1 MRYSR
6 RQRVLAGGHALVD
19 GIAFDM
25 PVNSA
30 DSPALMAGFTIDRA
44 AAAALLPGEEL
55 HPVALPGGRALLMVT
70 VIDYRTT
77 DIGKYVEFSIAI
89 ACVHRRAGDGL
100 ARTLLREGTSAFG
113 QFVIDLPVSSLVS
126 VKGGKGIWGM
136 PKHQANLDFRV
147 TDDAMSSQYD
157 LDDQLCVRISVDR
170 PGGLTVPLRN
180 VSASN
185 YCQFR
190 GMLWKSA
197 VAFSDDVEVAFGSRA
212 RAELVIGPH
221 PRNAPLRGLDIA
233 TDPLFVACLPHSH
246 GVLDDHCEGWFLT
259 TRAAPD
265 PAAPPEGLESF
276 VDLPVS
282 EDWLSAPTAAGR

>member
-6 RQRVLAGGHALVD
+6 RQQALSGRHALVD
-19 GIAFDM
+19 GIGFDM

-44 AAAALLPGEEL
+44 AAAALLPGNEL
-55 HPVALPGGRALLMVT
+55 RPVPLPGGRGLLMVT

-100 ARTLLREGTSAFG
+100 ARTLLRERTSAFG

-136 PKHQANLDFRV
+136 PKHQANLDFQV
-147 TDDAMSSQYD
+147 TGDTMSSQYD
-157 LDDQLCVRISVDR
+157 LDGELCVRISIDR
-170 PGGLTVPLRN
+170 PGGLKVPLRN
-180 VSASN
+180 VSAAN

-190 GMLWKSA
+190 GMLWKSS
-197 VAFSDDVEVAFGSRA
+197 VAFSDDVEVAVGSRA
-212 RAELVIGPH
+212 RAELLLGPH
-221 PRNAPLRGLDIA
+221 LRNGPLRGLDIA

-259 TRAAPD
+259 VPGAPD
-265 PAAPPEGLESF
+265 PATPPEGLESV
-276 VDLPVS
+276 VDLPLS
-282 EDWLSAPTAAGR
+282 EDWLAAPSAAGR